1 MTTARQRIRLGAS
14 VAIATLAILV
24 SAAPLFA
31 HAHLRRSTPRAG
43 ASLAAPPTVIDLWFT
58 EAPELALSGVT
69 LSDSAGT
76 PVALGALG
84 ADPHDR
90 LAVHVPII
98 GAMPAGRYTVR
109 WHAVASD
116 GHPSGGSF
124 TFAIAQP
131 APAGVGRISPTPSDM
146 AGVGRAPATA
156 APPADAG
163 VLAPA
168 DVAVR
173 WLWFTATLV
182 VIGAIMF
189 RLAVLD
195 GARVGAESTARIAQ
209 RLAVLGALA
218 AAALLAV
225 AWLRLAQQQ
234 DLLAGDGAGAIPTL
248 NTVVRHTAWGRAWLL
263 GLASATGA
271 LLALGFAARRDTRP
285 AWAAALVAGVGLALA
300 PAFGGHA
307 AASAQFT
314 IAAVADDAVHVF
326 AAASWLGGLCCLAV
340 VAMPVLVHSPAA
352 DRWTTVAST
361 VNAFSPVALGGA
373 VLVALSG
380 GVSAW
385 LRVRTVHA
393 LLTSSYGHVLELKLA
408 LVLLTVGV
416 GAYNWRRARPALGTE
431 AATARLRR
439 SAATE
444 LALALAVLVV
454 TAVLVAMDLPAS

>member
-1 MTTARQRIRLGAS
+1 MTTAHRRTRVGLS
-14 VAIATLAILV
+14 VPIATLALLIF
-24 SAAPLFA
+24 AAPLFA
-31 HAHLRRSTPRAG
+31 HAHLRRSAPGAG
-43 ASLAAPPTVIDLWFT
+43 ASLAAPPSTIHLWFT

-69 LSDSAGT
+69 LSDSAGA
-76 PVALGALG
+76 PVAVGALS
-84 ADPHDR
+84 ADPRDR
-90 LAVHVPII
+90 LAVHAPII
-98 GAMPAGRYTVR
+98 GAMHAGRYTVH

-116 GHPSGGSF
+116 GHPSSGSF

-131 APAGVGRISPTPSDM
+131 APAGVGRISATPSGM
-146 AGVGRAPATA
+146 AGVARASATA

-173 WLWFTATLV
+173 WLWFTATLIA
-182 VIGAIMF
+182 IGAIVF

-195 GARVGAESTARIAQ
+195 AAHVGAKATATIAR

-225 AWLRLAQQQ
+225 ACLRLGQQQ
-234 DLLAGDGAGAIPTL
+234 ALLAGDGAGAKATL
-248 NTVVRHTAWGRAWLL
+248 DVVIGHTAWGRAWMF
-263 GLASATGA
+263 GLASAVLA
-271 LLALGFAARRDTRP
+271 LLALGSAMRRDTRS

-326 AAASWLGGLCCLAV
+326 AASSWLGGLCCLAL
-340 VAMPVLVHSPAA
+340 VAMPVLVRSPAA
-352 DRWTTVAST
+352 DRWKTVAFM

-416 GAYNWRRARPALGTE
+416 GAYSWRRARPALGTE

-439 SAATE
+439 SAAAE
-444 LALALAVLVV
+444 LTLALAVLVV
-454 TAVLVAMDLPAS
+454 TAVLVAMDLPTS